1 MRLGEIENK
10 RIKGVT
16 DTLLMQELSLRI
28 EKADKLIK
36 RLRGEK
42 QSNETTLKVDSLNCE
57 DYVARKG
64 GIQEDQPVSIE
75 HIQVLR

>member
-1 MRLGEIENK
+1 MRLAEIENK

-16 DTLLMQELSLRI
+16 DTLLMQELSVRN
-28 EKADKLIK
+28 EKAFKLIK
-36 RLRGEK
+36 RLRGDK
-42 QSNETTLKVDSLNCE
+42 QSNETTLKVDSLNYE

-64 GIQEDQPVSIE
+64 DIQEDQPVSIE